1 MILIRTDC
9 YDLAW
14 NLALEYYFSMEKKLG
29 DTVFVLWQAD
39 PTVIIGKYQN
49 LRAEVDLAYTE
60 ANNIRIV
67 RRLSGGGAVYAD
79 RGNVMYTFLEPAGE
93 EISFAPYLSRMRTA
107 LRGLGYPAEISGRND
122 LLAEGRKFSGN
133 SQYIRE
139 GMCVHH
145 GTLLYD
151 SDLSVLERATT
162 PSKEK
167 LATKGIRSV
176 RERVCNLREFT
187 PERTVEQ
194 FVDEFLP
201 TNREF
206 YVENSMHF
214 GPSPYE
220 YFIGNPKSSASYGC
234 MAPVIEKALR
244 ACVDDSLTISNLS
257 GASLEVLCDQ
267 YIDNDIPVI
276 LWATIRML
284 ETNPKISWYLSD
296 GTRFTW
302 PGNEHCMLLV
312 GYDDTQYY
320 FNDPYTGKL
329 VAYDKTLTED
339 RFAELGRQAVVVFP
353 R

>member
-49 LRAEVDLAYTE
+49 LRAEVNLEFTA
-60 ANNIRIV
+60 ANNIAIV

-79 RGNVMYTFLEPAGE
+79 RGNVMYTYLEPAGE
-93 EISFAPYLSRMRTA
+93 EIAFAPYLSRMTEA
-107 LRGLGYPAEISGRND
+107 LHSLGYPAEISGRND

-187 PERTVEQ
+187 PERTVEE
-194 FVDEFLP
+194 FVDAL
-201 TNREF
+201 
-206 YVENSMHF
+206 
-214 GPSPYE
+214 
-220 YFIGNPKSSASYGC
+220 ADAC
-234 MAPVIEKALR
+234 AADALR
-244 ACVDDSLTISNLS
+244 YELTEADKMRIDALADELFRGEETLTGRDPVSTLS
-257 GASLEVLCDQ
+257 RSRRFAGGELRADLDLKAGVLRSVTFSGDVFG
-267 YIDNDIPVI
+267 DADAFAARLADIPFTADAV
-276 LWATIRML
+276 AAAV
-284 ETNPKISWYLSD
+284 ESSPFP
-296 GTRFTW
+296 GVTR
-302 PGNEHCMLLV
+302 EELVELLR
-312 GYDDTQYY
+312 
-320 FNDPYTGKL
+320 P
-329 VAYDKTLTED
+329 
-339 RFAELGRQAVVVFP
+339 
-353 R
+353 

>member
-49 LRAEVDLAYTE
+49 LRAEVNLAYTE

-93 EISFAPYLSRMRTA
+93 EISFAPYLSRMQTA
-107 LRGLGYPAEISGRND
+107 LRSLGYPAEISGRND

-187 PERTVEQ
+187 PGRTVEE
-194 FVDEFLP
+194 FVDALADACAGGAE
-201 TNREF
+201 R
-206 YVENSMHF
+206 YVLTEEDRRRIDALADELFRGEETLTGRDPVSTLSRARRFAGGELRADLDLKAGILRSVTFSGDVF
-214 GPSPYE
+214 GDADALAARLAGIPFTAE
-220 YFIGNPKSSASYGC
+220 AVAAAVKSSPFPG
-234 MAPVIEKALR
+234 VTREELLELLR
-244 ACVDDSLTISNLS
+244 
-257 GASLEVLCDQ
+257 
-267 YIDNDIPVI
+267 P
-276 LWATIRML
+276 
-284 ETNPKISWYLSD
+284 
-296 GTRFTW
+296 
-302 PGNEHCMLLV
+302 
-312 GYDDTQYY
+312 
-320 FNDPYTGKL
+320 
-329 VAYDKTLTED
+329 
-339 RFAELGRQAVVVFP
+339 
-353 R
+353 